1 MVSKDYG
8 SIITTCSPPKM
19 IKETNGENNIEAI
32 FEYRQQLKNKL
43 RNHS

>member
-8 SIITTCSPPKM
+8 SIIAVWSPPKM
-19 IKETNGENNIEAI
+19 IKETNGDNNIEDI
-32 FEYRQQLKNKL
+32 FDYRQQLKNKL